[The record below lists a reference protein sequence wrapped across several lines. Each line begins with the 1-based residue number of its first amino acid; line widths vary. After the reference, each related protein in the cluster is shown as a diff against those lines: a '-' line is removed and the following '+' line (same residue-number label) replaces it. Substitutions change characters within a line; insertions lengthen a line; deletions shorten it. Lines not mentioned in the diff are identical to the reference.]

1 MSTKRAHY
9 LITKFLTDKLSEEE
23 MQQLEQ
29 LLKDPENQ
37 ALFSE
42 VIQANFSSDYSLK
55 KFSSESLQNTL
66 RERIQKEKNPF
77 YKKRMFS
84 LMKYAAIF
92 IFLLGITFFFKDSL
106 FTNSNRNQQIVV
118 KDDAIVLELE
128 DGRMEVLNPENSKVV
143 QNGKGLVVGRQ
154 HKNVIQYSDSLVLE
168 TLVYNTLKVP
178 YGKQFDLVLSDG
190 TKVFL
195 NSGTSI
201 KYPVKFLSGKKRE
214 VFLKGEAFFDVQKD
228 ENHPFIVNANE
239 LDVAVL
245 GTQFV
250 VSLYEEDNEVSVVLV
265 EGSVDLSLDDNP
277 TTTRLTP
284 GTRGALNYN
293 TGAIRKK
300 NVNTDVYTA
309 WIEGILIFRNE
320 TFANISRKLERVY
333 NITIVSSNPE
343 FDKEVFNASFNN
355 EAIGDILSYFKDSH
369 DMNYTIKDNIIY
381 IN

>member
-118 KDDAIVLELE
+118 KDDAIILELE

-355 EAIGDILSYFKDSH
+355 ETIGDILSYFKDSH